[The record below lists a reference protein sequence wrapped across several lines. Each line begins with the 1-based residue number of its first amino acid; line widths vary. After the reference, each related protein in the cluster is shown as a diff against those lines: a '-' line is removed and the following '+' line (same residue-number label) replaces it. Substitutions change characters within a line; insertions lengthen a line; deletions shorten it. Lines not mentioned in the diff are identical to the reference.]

1 VIASERLVGPIR
13 LLYTELTFQGVNISA
28 ASLHRHNRSTPGFL
42 RVKHREDLSLG
53 VNIEVVCL
61 SFVDCCGSKI
71 KCNFAG

>member
-1 VIASERLVGPIR
+1 VIAGKRLVGPIR

-53 VNIEVVCL
+53 VKSRWLAFHL
-61 SFVDCCGSKI
+61 STVADRPR
-71 KCNFAG
+71 